1 MRSVGLIKASW
12 FGWVFWSGRG
22 SFAISSLGW
31 SRPGSKFIG
40 CVALCFGSWK
50 RLRSSQHGTGTATKC
65 EPKEFLVSWCFMMF
79 YVPVRQQNSLLRV
92 RPWTCEER
100 QMQPTTG
107 FIHAIVHLWLQGLNV
122 RNVLRGRSIHA
133 RLCGHGGPA
142 SLGHC
147 CSSGTFLKMWQ
158 HVPGYDMSGLMCH
171 V

>member
-1 MRSVGLIKASW
+1 
-12 FGWVFWSGRG
+12 
-22 SFAISSLGW
+22 
-31 SRPGSKFIG
+31 
-40 CVALCFGSWK
+40 
-50 RLRSSQHGTGTATKC
+50 
-65 EPKEFLVSWCFMMF
+65 MF
-79 YVPVRQQNSLLRV
+79 YDVLCPCAPAEQFIESETLNVRGTPDAADYWLH
-92 RPWTCEER
+92 
-100 QMQPTTG
+100 
-107 FIHAIVHLWLQGLNV
+107 HAIVHLWLQGLNV